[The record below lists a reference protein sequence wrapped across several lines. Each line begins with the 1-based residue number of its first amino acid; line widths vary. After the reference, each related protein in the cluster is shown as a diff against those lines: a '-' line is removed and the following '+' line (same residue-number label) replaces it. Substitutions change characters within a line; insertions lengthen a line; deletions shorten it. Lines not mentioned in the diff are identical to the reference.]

1 MSKFYDLKQVAD
13 VLGISVKALRIRV
26 SKGKMPNA
34 DKRVGDNLFWA
45 EETLSKAKIS
55 VGETAR
61 VEIHIATASTP
72 ATKSRFDIN
81 NLTKTSQVVPL

>member
-13 VLGISVKALRIRV
+13 ALGISVKALRIRV

-34 DKRVGDNLFWA
+34 DKREGDNLFWT

-55 VGETAR
+55 VGGPR
-61 VEIHIATASTP
+61 VEIHVATPATP

-81 NLTKTSQVVPL
+81 NLTKTNQVVPL

>member
-34 DKRVGDNLFWA
+34 DKREGDNLFWT

-55 VGETAR
+55 VDGPR
-61 VEIHIATASTP
+61 VTT
-72 ATKSRFDIN
+72 
-81 NLTKTSQVVPL
+81 LTCGYLGYQITVRQ

>member
-34 DKRVGDNLFWA
+34 DKREGDNLFWT
-45 EETLSKAKIS
+45 EETLNKAKIS
-55 VGETAR
+55 VSGPR
-61 VEIHIATASTP
+61 VEIQFVDVSTR

-81 NLTKTSQVVPL
+81 NLTKTSKVVPL